1 MPDQQATGT
10 LVASLGIQFQ
20 LVASLLCLA
29 LGLLLGRGAGGR
41 PWIRWW
47 AWSFGAVAL
56 ALAALW
62 MRYLLLP
69 VRPLEELSA
78 AAAQQVGVL
87 YAVYAGGK
95 LLFLFCLLAGTW
107 LFVRREPLPRI
118 GVGSGLAFIAGVGVL
133 FLLAPSDL
141 NPLVAWQAGIT
152 VPAFLICGA
161 LVAGMPRERRTR
173 GSRMLAAVCFLTAVL
188 WLLYT
193 PAFIEAGPDNQPGRL
208 ILLRWIAGHN
218 SYFDMLFEF
227 LLGFGMILAV
237 LDDVF
242 HEAEE
247 ARISR
252 LRDVAASE
260 ARLSQIIRAASE
272 GIMLLDGNRRVVHAN
287 PAAVATLGAT
297 ERDLLGVPFDR
308 FVTTDGA
315 GDLWTASPEQADG
328 APSTPGPG
336 YELCGRRVDGSEF
349 PLEISLR
356 AVGSG
361 AEDGY
366 VLILRDRTQR
376 VRAEQERER
385 LRSEMAQHARLE
397 TIGRMVSGVAHE
409 LNNPL
414 TAILAF
420 GQDLLGQAR
429 TPADT
434 EALNTIVQQSQ
445 RCRMIVQDLLTFAR
459 NKRDDRQTIDPGD
472 LIRRVQPAL
481 QRQAESQGVRLEVL
495 IGEDLPGLEV
505 NPSALEQVLT
515 NLAVNAFQA
524 VGTDGQV
531 TISAQLQKDRLALIV
546 EDDGP
551 GVPDE
556 VLPRL
561 FEPFFTT
568 KATGKGTGLGLSVS
582 HAIIEQ
588 HGGSLRAENRSGPGI
603 RGARFTVLLPFMDR
617 RSVPRAEGTEP
628 PQAAGLRAPQGAGRR
643 VLVID
648 DEAPIRIAIRRYLER
663 RGWRVEEACDGLE
676 ALELLGLDGTG
687 TSRTDRYDAI
697 ITDLKMPGITGI
709 ELHDRLAASD
719 PAGLEKLVLITGDTA
734 SGEVADFVAR
744 LRQPLVQKPF
754 DMRALADVLDRSP
767 RAGASAEE

>member
-1 MPDQQATGT
+1 M
-10 LVASLGIQFQ
+10 VASLGIQFQ

-62 MRYLLLP
+62 IRYLQLP

-78 AAAQQVGVL
+78 GDAQQVALL

-107 LFVRREPLPRI
+107 LFVRREPLPRV
-118 GVGSGLAFIAGVGVL
+118 GVGSGLALIVTVGVL
-133 FLLAPSDL
+133 FVLAPSDL

-152 VPAFLICGA
+152 VPVFLVCGGL
-161 LVAGMPRERRTR
+161 LVGMPRDRRTR
-173 GSRMLAAVCFLTAVL
+173 GSRLLAVVCFLTAML

-193 PAFIEAGPDNQPGRL
+193 PAFLEAGPDNQPGRL
-208 ILLRWIAGHN
+208 TFLRWIAGHN

-247 ARISR
+247 ARMSR

-260 ARLSQIIRAASE
+260 ARLAQIIRAASE
-272 GIMLLDGNRRVVHAN
+272 GIMLLDGNRRILHAN
-287 PAAVATLGAT
+287 PAALATLGAT
-297 ERDLLGVPFDR
+297 EGDLLGELFDR
-308 FVTTDGA
+308 FVTADRA
-315 GDLWTASPEQADG
+315 GDLWTVAAERADG
-328 APSTPGPG
+328 TGNTPGAG

-356 AVGSG
+356 GVGSR

-385 LRSEMAQHARLE
+385 LQSEVAQHARLE

-429 TPADT
+429 TPADA
-434 EALNTIVQQSQ
+434 EALDTIVQQSQ

-459 NKRDDRQTIDPGD
+459 SKRDDRQPIDPGE
-472 LIRRVQPAL
+472 LIWRVHPAL
-481 QRQAESQGVRLEVL
+481 LRQAESQGVRLEVA
-495 IGEDLPGLEV
+495 IADNLPGLEV

-524 VGTDGQV
+524 VGPGGEV
-531 TISAQLQKDRLALIV
+531 TISAQLQDEWLALIV
-546 EDDGP
+546 EDNGP
-551 GVPDE
+551 GLPDD

-568 KATGKGTGLGLSVS
+568 KTTGKGTGLGLSVS

-588 HGGSLRAENRSGPGI
+588 HGGTLRAANRSGPGM
-603 RGARFTVLLPFMDR
+603 RGARFTALLPFIDR
-617 RSVPRAEGTEP
+617 RSVPRAATRELP
-628 PQAAGLRAPQGAGRR
+628 PATTKGAERR

-676 ALELLGLDGTG
+676 ALELLGLTG
-687 TSRTDRYDAI
+687 AGATSRTDRYDAI

-719 PAGLEKLVLITGDTA
+719 PAGLLKLVLITGDTA
-734 SGEVADFVAR
+734 SSEVADFVTR

-754 DMRALADVLDRSP
+754 DMRALADLLDRSAP
-767 RAGASAEE
+767 AGA

>member
-1 MPDQQATGT
+1 M
-10 LVASLGIQFQ
+10 VASLGIQFQ
-20 LVASLLCLA
+20 FVASLLCLA
-29 LGLLLGRGAGGR
+29 LGLLLGRGAGSR

-62 MRYLLLP
+62 NRYLLLP
-69 VRPLEELSA
+69 VRPLEELNPGD
-78 AAAQQVGVL
+78 AQQVALL
-87 YAVYAGGK
+87 YAAYAGGK

-118 GVGSGLAFIAGVGVL
+118 GVGSGLALIVAVGVL

-152 VPAFLICGA
+152 VPVFLVCGG
-161 LVAGMPRERRTR
+161 LLAGMPRSRRTR
-173 GSRMLAAVCFLTAVL
+173 GSRVLAGVCFLTALL

-193 PAFIEAGPDNQPGRL
+193 PAFLEAGPDNQPGRL
-208 ILLRWIAGHN
+208 TLLRWIAGHN

-227 LLGFGMILAV
+227 LLGFGMLLAV

-272 GIMLLDGNRRVVHAN
+272 GIVLLDGNRRVVHAN
-287 PAAVATLGAT
+287 PAALATLGAT
-297 ERDLLGVPFDR
+297 EGDLLGEAFDR
-308 FVTTDGA
+308 FVTTAGT
-315 GDLWTASPEQADG
+315 GDLWTATAERADG
-328 APSTPGPG
+328 LASTAG

-356 AVGSG
+356 AVGAG
-361 AEDGY
+361 AADGY

-376 VRAEQERER
+376 LRAEQERER
-385 LRSEMAQHARLE
+385 LQSEVAQHARLE

-420 GQDLLGQAR
+420 GQDLLSQAR
-429 TPADT
+429 TPADA

-459 NKRDDRQTIDPGD
+459 SKRDDRQPIDPGE

-481 QRQAESQGVRLEVL
+481 LRQAESQGVRLELAVAD
-495 IGEDLPGLEV
+495 DLPGLEV

-524 VGTDGQV
+524 VGADGEV
-531 TISAQLQKDRLALIV
+531 TISARLEKDRLALVV
-546 EDDGP
+546 EDNGP
-551 GVPDE
+551 GVPDD

-588 HGGSLRAENRSGPGI
+588 HGGTLRVENRGPGV
-603 RGARFTVLLPFMDR
+603 RGARFTVLLPFIDR
-617 RSVPRAEGTEP
+617 RSVPREAAGEP
-628 PQAAGLRAPQGAGRR
+628 VRAAGLRTPQGAERR

-663 RGWRVEEACDGLE
+663 RGWQVEEASDGLE
-676 ALELLGLDGTG
+676 ALELLGLNGAA

-734 SGEVADFVAR
+734 SNEVADFVAR
-744 LRQPLVQKPF
+744 VRQPLVQKPF
-754 DMRALADVLDRSP
+754 DMRALADLLERSAP
-767 RAGASAEE
+767 AGA

>member
-1 MPDQQATGT
+1 
-10 LVASLGIQFQ
+10 
-20 LVASLLCLA
+20 
-29 LGLLLGRGAGGR
+29 
-41 PWIRWW
+41 
-47 AWSFGAVAL
+47 
-56 ALAALW
+56 
-62 MRYLLLP
+62 
-69 VRPLEELSA
+69 
-78 AAAQQVGVL
+78 
-87 YAVYAGGK
+87 
-95 LLFLFCLLAGTW
+95 
-107 LFVRREPLPRI
+107 
-118 GVGSGLAFIAGVGVL
+118 
-133 FLLAPSDL
+133 
-141 NPLVAWQAGIT
+141 
-152 VPAFLICGA
+152 
-161 LVAGMPRERRTR
+161 
-173 GSRMLAAVCFLTAVL
+173 
-188 WLLYT
+188 
-193 PAFIEAGPDNQPGRL
+193 
-208 ILLRWIAGHN
+208 
-218 SYFDMLFEF
+218 
-227 LLGFGMILAV
+227 
-237 LDDVF
+237 
-242 HEAEE
+242 
-247 ARISR
+247 
-252 LRDVAASE
+252 
-260 ARLSQIIRAASE
+260 
-272 GIMLLDGNRRVVHAN
+272 
-287 PAAVATLGAT
+287 
-297 ERDLLGVPFDR
+297 
-308 FVTTDGA
+308 
-315 GDLWTASPEQADG
+315 
-328 APSTPGPG
+328 
-336 YELCGRRVDGSEF
+336 
-349 PLEISLR
+349 
-356 AVGSG
+356 
-361 AEDGY
+361 
-366 VLILRDRTQR
+366 
-376 VRAEQERER
+376 
-385 LRSEMAQHARLE
+385 
-397 TIGRMVSGVAHE
+397 
-409 LNNPL
+409 
-414 TAILAF
+414 
-420 GQDLLGQAR
+420 
-429 TPADT
+429 
-434 EALNTIVQQSQ
+434 
-445 RCRMIVQDLLTFAR
+445 
-459 NKRDDRQTIDPGD
+459 
-472 LIRRVQPAL
+472 
-481 QRQAESQGVRLEVL
+481 L
-495 IGEDLPGLEV
+495 IGDDLPGLEV

>member
-1 MPDQQATGT
+1 
-10 LVASLGIQFQ
+10 
-20 LVASLLCLA
+20 
-29 LGLLLGRGAGGR
+29 
-41 PWIRWW
+41 
-47 AWSFGAVAL
+47 
-56 ALAALW
+56 
-62 MRYLLLP
+62 
-69 VRPLEELSA
+69 EELSA
-78 AAAQQVGVL
+78 ADAQQVAVL
-87 YAVYAGGK
+87 YALYAGGK

-118 GVGSGLAFIAGVGVL
+118 GIGSGLAFIVAVGVL

-152 VPAFLICGA
+152 VPVFLASGG
-161 LVAGMPRERRTR
+161 LLAGMPRERRTR
-173 GSRMLAAVCFLTAVL
+173 GSRMLAVVCFLIAML

-193 PAFIEAGPDNQPGRL
+193 PAFLEAGPDNQPGRL
-208 ILLRWIAGHN
+208 TLLRWIAGHN

-272 GIMLLDGNRRVVHAN
+272 GIVLLDGNRRVVHAN
-287 PAAVATLGAT
+287 PAALATLGAT
-297 ERDLLGVPFDR
+297 EPDLLGEPFDR
-308 FVTTDGA
+308 FVTADGA
-315 GDLWTASPEQADG
+315 GDLWTVATERADG
-328 APSTPGPG
+328 MPGTPGAG
-336 YELCGRRVDGSEF
+336 YELCGRRLDESEF

-356 AVGSG
+356 AAGSG
-361 AEDGY
+361 PEDGY

-385 LRSEMAQHARLE
+385 LQSEMAQHARLE

-420 GQDLLGQAR
+420 GQDLLSQAR
-429 TPADT
+429 TAADT

-459 NKRDDRQTIDPGD
+459 SKRDDRQPIDPGE
-472 LIRRVQPAL
+472 LILRVQPAL
-481 QRQAESQGVRLEVL
+481 LRQAESQGVQLEVS
-495 IGEDLPGLEV
+495 IEDDLPGLEV

-524 VGTDGQV
+524 VGANGTV
-531 TISAQLQKDRLALIV
+531 TISAQLQQGRLALIV
-546 EDDGP
+546 EDNGP
-551 GVPDE
+551 GVPEE

-588 HGGSLRAENRSGPGI
+588 HGGTLRAENRSGPGI
-603 RGARFTVLLPFMDR
+603 RGARFTVLLPFIDR
-617 RSVPRAEGTEP
+617 RSVPRAAAGEP
-628 PQAAGLRAPQGAGRR
+628 ARAAGLQTPLGAERR

-648 DEAPIRIAIRRYLER
+648 DEASIRSAIRRYLER

-676 ALELLGLDGTG
+676 ALDRLGLNGSGTP
-687 TSRTDRYDAI
+687 RTDQYDAI
-697 ITDLKMPGITGI
+697 ITDLKMPGISGI

-734 SGEVADFVAR
+734 STEVADFVAR
-744 LRQPLVQKPF
+744 LRQPLIQKPF
-754 DMRALADVLDRSP
+754 DMRALADVLDRSGP
-767 RAGASAEE
+767 ARA

>member
-1 MPDQQATGT
+1 M
-10 LVASLGIQFQ
+10 VASLGIQFQ

-62 MRYLLLP
+62 IRYLLLP
-69 VRPLEELSA
+69 VRPLEELSPGD
-78 AAAQQVGVL
+78 AQQVGLL

-118 GVGSGLAFIAGVGVL
+118 GVGSGLAFIVAVGVL

-152 VPAFLICGA
+152 VPVFLVCGG

-173 GSRMLAAVCFLTAVL
+173 GSRMLAAVCFLTALL

-193 PAFIEAGPDNQPGRL
+193 PAFLEAGPDNQPGRL
-208 ILLRWIAGHN
+208 TLLRWVAGHN

-227 LLGFGMILAV
+227 LLGFGMLLAV

-260 ARLSQIIRAASE
+260 ARLSQIIRGASE
-272 GIMLLDGNRRVVHAN
+272 GIMLLDGARRVVHAN
-287 PAAVATLGAT
+287 PAALATLGAT
-297 ERDLLGVPFDR
+297 EGDLLGEPFDR
-308 FVTTDGA
+308 FVTADGA
-315 GDLWTASPEQADG
+315 GDLWTAATEQADG
-328 APSTPGPG
+328 MPTTPGAG

-361 AEDGY
+361 MEDGY

-385 LRSEMAQHARLE
+385 LQSEVAQHARLE
-397 TIGRMVSGVAHE
+397 TIGRTVSGVAHE

-420 GQDLLGQAR
+420 GQDLLSQAR
-429 TPADT
+429 TPADA
-434 EALNTIVQQSQ
+434 EALSTIVQQSQ

-459 NKRDDRQTIDPGD
+459 SKRDDRQPIDPGE

-481 QRQAESQGVRLEVL
+481 LRQAESLGVRLEIS
-495 IGEDLPGLEV
+495 IGDDLPGLDV

-524 VGTDGQV
+524 VGADGEV
-531 TISAQLQKDRLALIV
+531 TISARLEQDRLALVV
-546 EDDGP
+546 EDNGP
-551 GVPDE
+551 GVPDD

-582 HAIIEQ
+582 HAIVEQ
-588 HGGSLRAENRSGPGI
+588 HGGTLRAENRSGPGA
-603 RGARFTVLLPFMDR
+603 RGARFTVLLPFIDR
-617 RSVPRAEGTEP
+617 RSVPREAPGEP
-628 PQAAGLRAPQGAGRR
+628 RAARLRVPQGAERR

-648 DEAPIRIAIRRYLER
+648 DEAPIRAAIRRYLER
-663 RGWRVEEACDGLE
+663 RGWRVEEASDGLA
-676 ALELLGLDGTG
+676 ALELLGLNDAA
-687 TSRTDRYDAI
+687 TSRTHHYDAI
-697 ITDLKMPGITGI
+697 ISDLKMPGITGI

-734 SGEVADFVAR
+734 SSEVADFVAR

-754 DMRALADVLDRSP
+754 DMRALADLLDRSAP
-767 RAGASAEE
+767 AGA

>member
-1 MPDQQATGT
+1 M
-10 LVASLGIQFQ
+10 VASLGIQFQ

-62 MRYLLLP
+62 LRYLFLP

-78 AAAQQVGVL
+78 GDAQQVAVL

-118 GVGSGLAFIAGVGVL
+118 GVGSGLALIVAVGVL

-152 VPAFLICGA
+152 VPVFLVCGG
-161 LVAGMPRERRTR
+161 LVAGMPRDRRTR
-173 GSRMLAAVCFLTAVL
+173 GSRVLAGVCFLTALL

-193 PAFIEAGPDNQPGRL
+193 PAFLEAGPDNQPGRL
-208 ILLRWIAGHN
+208 TLLRWVAGHN

-227 LLGFGMILAV
+227 LLGFGMLLAV

-242 HEAEE
+242 LEAEE

-272 GIMLLDGNRRVVHAN
+272 GIVLLDGNRRVVHAN
-287 PAAVATLGAT
+287 PAALATLGAT
-297 ERDLLGVPFDR
+297 EGDLLGQPFDR
-308 FVTTDGA
+308 FVTADHA
-315 GDLWTASPEQADG
+315 GDLWTAATERADG
-328 APSTPGPG
+328 LASTPGAG
-336 YELCGRRVDGSEF
+336 YELCGRRMDGSEF

-356 AVGSG
+356 AVGTG
-361 AEDGY
+361 VADGY

-385 LRSEMAQHARLE
+385 LQSEVAQHARLE

-420 GQDLLGQAR
+420 GQDLLSQAR
-429 TPADT
+429 TPADV

-459 NKRDDRQTIDPGD
+459 SKRDDRQPIDPGD

-481 QRQAESQGVRLEVL
+481 LRQAESQGVRLEVA
-495 IGEDLPGLEV
+495 IADDLPGLEV

-524 VGTDGQV
+524 VGADGEV
-531 TISAQLQKDRLALIV
+531 TISARLEKDRLALVV
-546 EDDGP
+546 EDNGP
-551 GVPDE
+551 GVPDD

-568 KATGKGTGLGLSVS
+568 KTTGKGTGLGLSVS

-588 HGGSLRAENRSGPGI
+588 HGGTLRVENRSGPAV
-603 RGARFTVLLPFMDR
+603 RGARFTVLLPFIDR
-617 RSVPRAEGTEP
+617 RSVPREAAGEP
-628 PQAAGLRAPQGAGRR
+628 LRAAGLRTPQGAERR

-663 RGWRVEEACDGLE
+663 RGWQVEEASDGLE
-676 ALELLGLDGTG
+676 ALELLGLTG
-687 TSRTDRYDAI
+687 AATSRTDRYDAI

-734 SGEVADFVAR
+734 SSEVADFVAR

-754 DMRALADVLDRSP
+754 DMRALADLLDRSAP
-767 RAGASAEE
+767 AGA

>member
-1 MPDQQATGT
+1 MPPHEATGT

-20 LVASLLCLA
+20 LVASVLCLA

-62 MRYLLLP
+62 LRYVLLP

-78 AAAQQVGVL
+78 AAAQQVGLL

-118 GVGSGLAFIAGVGVL
+118 GVGSGFAFIAGVGLL

-152 VPAFLICGA
+152 VPVFLICGG

-173 GSRMLAAVCFLTAVL
+173 GSRVLAAVCFLTAIL
-188 WLLYT
+188 WMLYT
-193 PAFIEAGPDNQPGRL
+193 PAFLEAGPDNQPGRL
-208 ILLRWIAGHN
+208 TLLRWVAGHN

-247 ARISR
+247 ARVSR

-272 GIMLLDGNRRVVHAN
+272 GIMLLDADRRVVHAN
-287 PAAVATLGAT
+287 PAALATLGAT
-297 ERDLLGVPFDR
+297 EPDLLGEPFDR
-308 FVTTDGA
+308 FVT
-315 GDLWTASPEQADG
+315 ADG
-328 APSTPGPG
+328 AEDLWNAATERADRPASTPGAG
-336 YELCGRRVDGSEF
+336 YEICGRRADGSEF

-361 AEDGY
+361 AEEGY

-385 LRSEMAQHARLE
+385 LQSEVAQHARLE

-420 GQDLLGQAR
+420 GQDLLSQAR
-429 TPADT
+429 TTADT

-459 NKRDDRQTIDPGD
+459 SKRDDRQPIEPGE
-472 LIRRVQPAL
+472 LIWRVHPAL
-481 QRQAESQGVRLEVL
+481 QRQAESLGIRLGVS
-495 IGEDLPGLEV
+495 IADDLPGLEV

-524 VGTDGQV
+524 VAAGGEV
-531 TISAQLQKDRLALIV
+531 TICARLHDERLALVV

-551 GVPDE
+551 GLPDD

-582 HAIIEQ
+582 HAIVEQ
-588 HGGSLRAENRSGPGI
+588 HGGTLRAENRSGPGL
-603 RGARFTVLLPFMDR
+603 RGARFTVLLPFIDR
-617 RSVPRAEGTEP
+617 RAVPRAAATERSRAGGLGT
-628 PQAAGLRAPQGAGRR
+628 APGGTARR

-663 RGWRVEEACDGLE
+663 RGWLVEEASDGLV

-687 TSRTDRYDAI
+687 SASRTDRYDAI
-697 ITDLKMPGITGI
+697 ITDLKMPGVTGI

-734 SGEVADFVAR
+734 SSEVADFVAR

-754 DMRALADVLDRSP
+754 DMRALADLLDRP
-767 RAGASAEE
+767 APAA

>member
-1 MPDQQATGT
+1 M
-10 LVASLGIQFQ
+10 VASLGIQFQ

-29 LGLLLGRGAGGR
+29 LGLLLGRGTGDR

-62 MRYLLLP
+62 IRYLVLP

-78 AAAQQVGVL
+78 GDAQQVALL

-95 LLFLFCLLAGTW
+95 LVFLFCLLAGTW

-118 GVGSGLAFIAGVGVL
+118 GVGSGLAFIGAVGVL

-152 VPAFLICGA
+152 VPVFLVCGG
-161 LVAGMPRERRTR
+161 LLAGMPRERRTR
-173 GSRMLAAVCFLTAVL
+173 GSRILAVVCFLTAML

-193 PAFIEAGPDNQPGRL
+193 PAFLEAGPDNQPGRL
-208 ILLRWIAGHN
+208 TLLRWVAGHN

-227 LLGFGMILAV
+227 LLGFGMLLAV

-272 GIMLLDGNRRVVHAN
+272 GIVLLDGDRRVVHAN
-287 PAAVATLGAT
+287 PAALATLRAT
-297 ERDLLGVPFDR
+297 EGDLQGEPFDR
-308 FVTTDGA
+308 FVTADGA
-315 GDLWTASPEQADG
+315 GDLWATATERADG
-328 APSTPGPG
+328 LASTPGAG
-336 YELCGRRVDGSEF
+336 YELCGRRMDGSEF

-356 AVGSG
+356 AVGG
-361 AEDGY
+361 PADGY

-385 LRSEMAQHARLE
+385 LQSEVAQHARLE

-420 GQDLLGQAR
+420 GQDLLTQAR
-429 TPADT
+429 TPADA

-459 NKRDDRQTIDPGD
+459 SKRDDRQPVDPGE

-481 QRQAESQGVRLEVL
+481 LRQAESQGVRLEVA
-495 IGEDLPGLEV
+495 IPDNLPALEV

-515 NLAVNAFQA
+515 NLTVNAFQA
-524 VGTDGQV
+524 VGADGEV
-531 TISAQLQKDRLALIV
+531 TISARLEKDRLALVV
-546 EDDGP
+546 EDNGP

-588 HGGSLRAENRSGPGI
+588 HGGTLRAENRSGPGV
-603 RGARFTVLLPFMDR
+603 RGARFTVLLPFIDR
-617 RSVPRAEGTEP
+617 RSVPRETAGEP
-628 PQAAGLRAPQGAGRR
+628 LRAAGLRAPQGAERR

-648 DEAPIRIAIRRYLER
+648 DEAPIRTAIRRYLER
-663 RGWRVEEACDGLE
+663 RGWLVEEASDGLE
-676 ALELLGLDGTG
+676 ALELLGLTG
-687 TSRTDRYDAI
+687 AATSRTDRYDAI

-734 SGEVADFVAR
+734 SSEVADFVAR

-754 DMRALADVLDRSP
+754 DMRALADLLDRSAP
-767 RAGASAEE
+767 AGA

>member
-1 MPDQQATGT
+1 M
-10 LVASLGIQFQ
+10 VASLGIQFQ

-62 MRYLLLP
+62 LRYLFLP
-69 VRPLEELSA
+69 VRPLEELRA
-78 AAAQQVGVL
+78 GDAQQVALL

-95 LLFLFCLLAGTW
+95 LLFLFSLLAGTW

-118 GVGSGLAFIAGVGVL
+118 GVGSGLAFIAGVGIL

-152 VPAFLICGA
+152 VPVFLICGG
-161 LVAGMPRERRTR
+161 LVAGMPRDRRTR
-173 GSRMLAAVCFLTAVL
+173 GSRVLAGVCFLTALL

-193 PAFIEAGPDNQPGRL
+193 PAFLEAGPDNQPGRL
-208 ILLRWIAGHN
+208 TLLRWVAGHN

-272 GIMLLDGNRRVVHAN
+272 GIMLLDRDRRIVHAN
-287 PAAVATLGAT
+287 PAALATLGAT
-297 ERDLLGVPFDR
+297 EVDLLGEPFDR

-315 GDLWTASPEQADG
+315 GDLWSAATERPDG
-328 APSTPGPG
+328 MATTPGAG
-336 YELCGRRVDGSEF
+336 YELSGRRADGSEF

-361 AEDGY
+361 ADDGY

-385 LRSEMAQHARLE
+385 LQSEVAQHARLE

-429 TPADT
+429 TPADA

-459 NKRDDRQTIDPGD
+459 SKRDDRQPIDPGE
-472 LIRRVQPAL
+472 LIWRVHPAL
-481 QRQAESQGVRLEVL
+481 LRQAESQRVRLEVA
-495 IGEDLPGLEV
+495 IADGLPELEV

-524 VGTDGQV
+524 VGADGEV
-531 TISAQLQKDRLALIV
+531 TISARLQGDRVALVV

-568 KATGKGTGLGLSVS
+568 KTIGKGTGLGLSVS

-588 HGGSLRAENRSGPGI
+588 HGGTLRAENRSDPGT
-603 RGARFTVLLPFMDR
+603 RGARFTVLLPFIDR
-617 RSVPRAEGTEP
+617 RSVPRAAARELP
-628 PQAAGLRAPQGAGRR
+628 RAAGRSTPSGAGRR

-663 RGWRVEEACDGLE
+663 RGWRVEEACDGME
-676 ALELLGLDGTG
+676 ALELLGLNAAAGA

-697 ITDLKMPGITGI
+697 ITDLKMPGVTGI
-709 ELHDRLAASD
+709 ELHDRLAAFD
-719 PAGLEKLVLITGDTA
+719 PAGLAKLVLITGDTA
-734 SGEVADFVAR
+734 SSEVADFVAR

-754 DMRALADVLDRSP
+754 DMRALADLLDRSAP
-767 RAGASAEE
+767 AV

>member
-1 MPDQQATGT
+1 M
-10 LVASLGIQFQ
+10 VASLGIQFQ

-62 MRYLLLP
+62 LRYLFLP
-69 VRPLEELSA
+69 VRPLEELSSDQ
-78 AAAQQVGVL
+78 AQWVALL

-95 LLFLFCLLAGTW
+95 LLFLFSLLAGTW
-107 LFVRREPLPRI
+107 LFVRREPLPRV

-152 VPAFLICGA
+152 VPVFLACGG
-161 LVAGMPRERRTR
+161 LLAGMSPERRTR
-173 GSRMLAAVCFLTAVL
+173 GSRVLAGVCFLTALL

-193 PAFIEAGPDNQPGRL
+193 PAFLEAGPDNQPGRL
-208 ILLRWIAGHN
+208 TLLRWVAGYN

-272 GIMLLDGNRRVVHAN
+272 GIILLDGGRRIVHAN
-287 PAAVATLGAT
+287 PAALATLGAT
-297 ERDLLGVPFDR
+297 ERDLLGERFDR
-308 FVTTDGA
+308 FVTADGA
-315 GDLWTASPEQADG
+315 GDLWTVATDRAEG
-328 APSTPGPG
+328 TLSTPGAG
-336 YELCGRRVDGSEF
+336 YELCGHRVDGSEF

-361 AEDGY
+361 AEEGY

-385 LRSEMAQHARLE
+385 LQSEVAQHARLE

-420 GQDLLGQAR
+420 GQDLLSQAR
-429 TPADT
+429 TPADA

-445 RCRMIVQDLLTFAR
+445 RCRLIVQDLLTFAR
-459 NKRDDRQTIDPGD
+459 SKRDDRQPIDPGE
-472 LIRRVQPAL
+472 LIWRVQPAL
-481 QRQAESQGVRLEVL
+481 QRQAESQGVRLEVS
-495 IGEDLPGLEV
+495 IAEDLPGLEV

-524 VGTDGQV
+524 VGAGGEV
-531 TISAQLQKDRLALIV
+531 IISARLQNERLALIV
-546 EDDGP
+546 EDNGP
-551 GVPDE
+551 GLPDD
-556 VLPRL
+556 VFPRL

-582 HAIIEQ
+582 HAIVEQ
-588 HGGSLRAENRSGPGI
+588 HGGTLRAENRSGPGV
-603 RGARFTVLLPFMDR
+603 RGARFTVLLPFLDR
-617 RSVPRAEGTEP
+617 RAIPRA
-628 PQAAGLRAPQGAGRR
+628 AASELPRAVAVRAPQSAERT

-663 RGWRVEEACDGLE
+663 RGWRVEEASDGLE
-676 ALELLGLDGTG
+676 ALEMLGLTGTA

-719 PAGLEKLVLITGDTA
+719 PAGLMKLVLITGDTA
-734 SGEVADFVAR
+734 SSEVADFVAR

-754 DMRALADVLDRSP
+754 DMRALADLLDRSAP
-767 RAGASAEE
+767 ARA